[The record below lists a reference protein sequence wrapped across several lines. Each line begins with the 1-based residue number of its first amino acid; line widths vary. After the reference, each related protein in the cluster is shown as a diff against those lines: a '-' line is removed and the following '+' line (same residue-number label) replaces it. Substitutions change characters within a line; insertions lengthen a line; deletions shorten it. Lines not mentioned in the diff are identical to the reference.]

1 MNASHT
7 ADRLADYIVS
17 KSVGITGNLGFG
29 ITRLRRPQ
37 TKWMKQALKS
47 YHGDSRACEVRHLV
61 FSLPRGTPRKQAKET
76 LRMICADWLLNYAP
90 ERNWVFAIQYHNGIC
105 HGHLA
110 VQNVGIDGKPLKI
123 RPHHVKQMA
132 SMAFT
137 KNATSAERTG
147 KQGLPFYSK
156 PRKKLAVQELA
167 ELVFLA
173 NGTINKREWNN
184 LKASE
189 TVKNFRLKK
198 DGTLLSFEFSG
209 RRIRFSTLR
218 RCIANITPSLSYE
231 NTTPTPNTVAESP
244 TIHRGYGI
252 QLKRHRRN
260 QNLPASVR
268 NGSNPAHPQ
277 ESSHPSPLRRVQPQR
292 SR

>member
-1 MNASHT
+1 MNASHSSN
-7 ADRLADYIVS
+7 RLVDYILS
-17 KSVGITGNLGFG
+17 KSVGSTGNLGLG
-29 ITRLRRPQ
+29 KMKLRRERAE
-37 TKWMKQALKS
+37 WMKKSLKC
-47 YHGDSRACEVRHLV
+47 YHGDSRACEVRHIV
-61 FSLPRGTPRKQAKET
+61 FSLPRGTPRKEAKEA
-76 LRMICADWLLNYAP
+76 LRAICADWLMTYAP
-90 ERNWVFAIQYHNGIC
+90 ERNWVFAIQFHNGIC

-123 RPHHVKQMA
+123 RPHQVQQMA
-132 SMAFT
+132 KMSFT
-137 KNATSAERTG
+137 VNANSAERTG

-173 NGTINKREWNN
+173 NSTINKKMWNH
-184 LKASE
+184 LKATE
-189 TVKNFRLKK
+189 TVKNLRLKK

-209 RRIRFSTLR
+209 RRICLSTLR
-218 RCIANITPSLSYE
+218 RCIANIPPSLSYE
-231 NTTPTPNTVAESP
+231 NTTTPNTVAESP

-268 NGSNPAHPQ
+268 SGSNPAHQQ